1 MNPKSLGTSLDI
13 MFVSIS
19 HSYEDLDLVM
29 DITDNDDT
37 DTDIDENTTDLDHVE
52 VDLPVV
58 SSSRWNES
66 VSIFLLLRRVHWCYL
81 SAWHSRLKR
90 NTI

>member
-29 DITDNDDT
+29 DITDNVDT
-37 DTDIDENTTDLDHVE
+37 DIDIDENTTDLDHVE

-66 VSIFLLLRRVHWCYL
+66 VSIFLLLRRVDWCDL
-81 SAWHSRLKR
+81 SPRHAR
-90 NTI
+90 